1 MQYTGIEY
9 PFYIKNMYQK
19 YQQIFERKPKISFH
33 DLFGDKKILPY
44 TLTVRV
50 EVPIKDANLN
60 DPTPKFKVEYKR
72 VPVKIKLRE
81 SVKIKFMNK
90 STTLD
95 RRVLNDFIKYNI
107 ETSDLFW
114 MLHIAI
120 DKVIQQEQNKI
131 KQEQRDKLEAKK
143 TR

>member
-1 MQYTGIEY
+1 
-9 PFYIKNMYQK
+9 
-19 YQQIFERKPKISFH
+19 
-33 DLFGDKKILPY
+33 
-44 TLTVRV
+44 
-50 EVPIKDANLN
+50 
-60 DPTPKFKVEYKR
+60 VEYKS

-95 RRVLNDFIKYNI
+95 RRVLNDFIKDNI

-131 KQEQRDKLEAKK
+131 KQEQREK
-143 TR
+143 